1 MSGRGSSKGLLE
13 RQKLLAPLLAA
24 AFVVAFLAICLFIAE
39 SQRPKPRHTLVEL
52 TSVPEAVAVSPIT
65 RDPLF
70 RRGLSYWGVSTPSGG
85 GMPIYLGGSW
95 VMYSEDSA
103 GGFSYSSIIQGCKP
117 YNWGCGNYVF
127 KPVKASEKFYLT
139 VRLVKD
145 VVEIRRR
152 EGFAGALVDLWFTD
166 YRGNSLVIDLY
177 VTRDSSPERGRIES
191 VGRGFVYAFAGEVD
205 QGRVYHFNYVVAEAG
220 DGEEVYL
227 RRLSLEPIVD
237 MAFKQFKLNR
247 EDWWLISVDAGAE
260 AHYSELAVYI
270 YELEVGLV
278 EG

>member
-1 MSGRGSSKGLLE
+1 MASSRGWLE
-13 RQKLLAPLLAA
+13 PRRLLAPLLAA
-24 AFVVAFLAICLFIAE
+24 ALLATSLAICLLIAE
-39 SQRPKPRHTLVEL
+39 LERPKPQRTAVEL
-52 TSVPEAVAVSPIT
+52 ASVPEVVATSPIT

-70 RRGLSYWGVSTPSGG
+70 EMGLRYWGISTPGG
-85 GMPIYLGGSW
+85 GGIPIYLGGSW
-95 VMYSEDSA
+95 VAHSEDAA

-145 VVEIRRR
+145 VVEIYRE

-227 RRLSLEPIVD
+227 RRLSLEPIID

-247 EDWWLISVDAGAE
+247 EDWWLIGVDAGAE

>member
-1 MSGRGSSKGLLE
+1 MASSRGWLE
-13 RQKLLAPLLAA
+13 PRRLLAPLLAA
-24 AFVVAFLAICLFIAE
+24 ALLATSLAICLFIAE
-39 SQRPKPRHTLVEL
+39 LERPKPQRTAVEL
-52 TSVPEAVAVSPIT
+52 ESVPEAVATSPIT

-70 RRGLSYWGVSTPSGG
+70 EMGLRYWGISTPGG
-85 GMPIYLGGSW
+85 GGIPIYLGGSW
-95 VMYSEDSA
+95 VAHSEDAA

-145 VVEIRRR
+145 VVEIYRE

-247 EDWWLISVDAGAE
+247 EDWWLIGVDAGAE

-270 YELEVGLV
+270 YELEVGLI

>member
-1 MSGRGSSKGLLE
+1 
-13 RQKLLAPLLAA
+13 
-24 AFVVAFLAICLFIAE
+24 
-39 SQRPKPRHTLVEL
+39 
-52 TSVPEAVAVSPIT
+52 
-65 RDPLF
+65 
-70 RRGLSYWGVSTPSGG
+70 
-85 GMPIYLGGSW
+85 
-95 VMYSEDSA
+95 
-103 GGFSYSSIIQGCKP
+103 
-117 YNWGCGNYVF
+117 
-127 KPVKASEKFYLT
+127 
-139 VRLVKD
+139 VKD
-145 VVEIRRR
+145 VVEIYRE

-191 VGRGFVYAFAGEVD
+191 VGRGFVYAFTGEMD

-270 YELEVGLV
+270 YELEVGLI

>member
-1 MSGRGSSKGLLE
+1 MGL
-13 RQKLLAPLLAA
+13 R
-24 AFVVAFLAICLFIAE
+24 
-39 SQRPKPRHTLVEL
+39 
-52 TSVPEAVAVSPIT
+52 
-65 RDPLF
+65 
-70 RRGLSYWGVSTPSGG
+70 YWGISTPGG
-85 GMPIYLGGSW
+85 GGVPIYLGGSW
-95 VMYSEDSA
+95 VAHSEDAA

-145 VVEIRRR
+145 VVEIYRE